1 MRIFAHLDSEE
12 GGRDQD
18 TKRKPNRKE
27 ADQLE
32 KEIAEKMSDIERAS
46 LITCEQDKVKKILQ
60 IEAIRKCHLAL
71 GPTFI

>member
-1 MRIFAHLDSEE
+1 M
-12 GGRDQD
+12 
-18 TKRKPNRKE
+18 
-27 ADQLE
+27 DQLE
-32 KEIAEKMSDIERAS
+32 KEIAEKMSEIEKAS